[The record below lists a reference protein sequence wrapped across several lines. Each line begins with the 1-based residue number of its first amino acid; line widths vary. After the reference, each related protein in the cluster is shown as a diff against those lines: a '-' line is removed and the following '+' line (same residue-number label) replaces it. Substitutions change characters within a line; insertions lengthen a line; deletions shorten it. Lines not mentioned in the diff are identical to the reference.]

1 MKKLIAAFLLS
12 VAPAVGLA
20 AGGGVHLDH
29 ANVDLRDQA
38 SLQRG
43 AKLFADYC
51 MGCHS
56 LKYARYERV
65 GTDIG
70 LTPDEVKRDLMP
82 AGGKIGDLM
91 KTAMTAADGEKY
103 FGTVVPDLTLVAR
116 LRGEDWVY
124 TYLRSFYLDEK
135 RPLGF
140 NNVVFPDVGMPHVL
154 ADLQGVQK
162 AVFKEE
168 KDKDGNPHKA
178 FQKFEQVSPGKLSPG
193 EYDAAVRDLT
203 AYLAYMG
210 EPMKLE
216 RQSLGIKV
224 MLFLLLFFVLAYF
237 LKKEYWKDVH

>member
-12 VAPAVGLA
+12 VAPVVALA
-20 AGGGVHLDH
+20 SGDVHLDS
-29 ANVDLRDQA
+29 ANVDLRDKA

-43 AKLFADYC
+43 AKLFAEYC
-51 MGCHS
+51 QGCHG

-65 GTDIG
+65 GNDLG
-70 LTPDEVKRDLMP
+70 MTPDEVKNQIRP

-91 KTAMTAADGEKY
+91 KTSMTSADAEKY

-124 TYLRSFYLDEK
+124 TYLRSFYADEK
-135 RPLGF
+135 RPLGV
-140 NNVVFPDVGMPHVL
+140 NNIVFPDVGMPHVL
-154 ADLQGVQK
+154 AGLQGMQK

-168 KDKDGNPHKA
+168 KDKEGNPHKV
-178 FQKFEQVSPGKLSPG
+178 FEKFEQVTPGKLSPG
-193 EYDAAVRDLT
+193 EYDSAIRDLT
-203 AYLAYMG
+203 AYLAYTA

-224 MLFLLLFFVLAYF
+224 MLFLVLFFVLAYF

>member
-12 VAPAVGLA
+12 VVPVVASA
-20 AGGGVHLDH
+20 AGGGAHLDD
-29 ANVDLRDQA
+29 ADVDLRDQA

-43 AKLFADYC
+43 AKLFAEYC
-51 MGCHS
+51 MGCHG
-56 LKYARYERV
+56 LKYARYQRV
-65 GTDIG
+65 GNDIG
-70 LTPDEVKRDLMP
+70 MTEDEVKRDLMV

-91 KTAMTAADGEKY
+91 KTSMTAADSEKY

-124 TYLRSFYLDEK
+124 TYLRSFYVDGK
-135 RPLGF
+135 RPLGV

-154 ADLQGVQK
+154 ADLQGLQK

-168 KDKDGNPHKA
+168 KDHEGNVHKV
-178 FQKFEQVSPGKLSPG
+178 FEKFEQVSPGKLSTG
-193 EYDAAVRDLT
+193 EYDAAIRDLT
-203 AYLAYMG
+203 AYLAYMA
-210 EPMKLE
+210 EPIKLE

-224 MLFLLLFFVLAYF
+224 MLFLLVFFVLAYL

>member
-12 VAPAVGLA
+12 VAPVAALA
-20 AGGGVHLDH
+20 AGGGAHLDS
-29 ANVDLRDQA
+29 ANVNLRDQA

-51 MGCHS
+51 MGCHG
-56 LKYARYERV
+56 LQYARYERV
-65 GTDIG
+65 GNDIG

-91 KTAMTAADGEKY
+91 TTSMSAADSEKY

-124 TYLRSFYLDEK
+124 TYLRSFYVDEK
-135 RPLGF
+135 RPLGV

-154 ADLQGVQK
+154 ADLQGLQK
-162 AVFKEE
+162 AVFTEE
-168 KDKDGNPHKA
+168 KDAEGNPHKV
-178 FQKFEQVSPGKLSPG
+178 FQKFEQVTPGKLSPG
-193 EYDAAVRDLT
+193 EYDAAMRDLT
-203 AYLAYMG
+203 AYLAYMA
-210 EPMKLE
+210 EPIKLE

-224 MLFLLLFFVLAYF
+224 MLFLVLFFVLAYF

>member
-12 VAPAVGLA
+12 VAPVAALA
-20 AGGGVHLDH
+20 SAGGPHLDS
-29 ANVDLRDQA
+29 ADVDLRDQA

-43 AKLFADYC
+43 AKLFAERC

-65 GTDIG
+65 GNDIG
-70 LTPDEVKRDLMP
+70 LSADEVKRDLMP
-82 AGGKIGDLM
+82 AGGKIGERM
-91 KTAMTAADGEKY
+91 TIAMSPADAEKY

-124 TYLRSFYLDEK
+124 TYLRSFYVDGK
-135 RPLGF
+135 RPLGV
-140 NNVVFPDVGMPHVL
+140 NNLVFPDVGMPHVL
-154 ADLQGVQK
+154 ADLQGLQK

-168 KDKDGNPHKA
+168 KDHEGNVHKV
-178 FQKFEQVSPGKLSPG
+178 FEKFEQVSPGTLSKG
-193 EYDAAVRDLT
+193 EYDAAMRDLT
-203 AYLAYMG
+203 TYLAYVA
-210 EPMKLE
+210 EPIKLE

-224 MLFLLLFFVLAYF
+224 ILFLVLFFVVAYF